1 MLSTGTF
8 FKTCIIV
15 CIGMCSILKTHAQ
28 LTDAVEPAPKKNS
41 FKFTPQAFFVSTFM
55 LSYERYIAS
64 GVTLQVTG
72 GLMSAQKNNNDSY
85 TNSSGNNVDYKDK
98 DKASG
103 GLVEG
108 MLKYYFLKGRSHMS
122 GLYAGPYTKYSKNR
136 FQINSAT
143 YDPNT
148 GYSNP
153 STIDYH
159 IETIEGGAVFGYQV
173 VIKNAFVMDMFVGGG
188 VKSSNNTS
196 PLTYTRHDDSFH
208 ILERQD
214 YSGVIPRAGFRL
226 GFVF

>member
-1 MLSTGTF
+1 MSVYTSIFRTGLVLLLG
-8 FKTCIIV
+8 I
-15 CIGMCSILKTHAQ
+15 CSIVKTQAQ
-28 LTDAVEPAPKKNS
+28 VDDELPAKKNC
-41 FKFTPQAFFVSTFM
+41 FKFTPQTFVVSTFM

-64 GVTLQVTG
+64 GVSLQVTG
-72 GLMSAQKNNNDSY
+72 GIMSAQKNNDGTY
-85 TNSSGNNVDYKDK
+85 TNSSGSVDYKDK

-103 GLVEG
+103 GLVDG

-122 GLYAGPYTKYSKNR
+122 GLYAGPYTRYSKNR
-136 FQINSAT
+136 FQINKSD
-143 YDPNT
+143 YNPNT
-148 GYSNP
+148 GYYDA

-173 VIKNAFVMDMFVGGG
+173 VIGNAFVMDMFVGGG

-196 PLTYTRHDDSFH
+196 PATYRRDDDRFH